1 MLCLLTPLFHMLFC
15 NKRITSSVHCCAKV
29 ERQAEPQQCVP
40 TPVHRLGSAVWDW
53 CRSSRAAAIPY
64 CSNTPLHKYPTAVTP
79 CCGNTLLRQYPAA
92 VPAAAETACSAGQS
106 LAQPHS
112 TVALLAPGKS
122 PAKGSESTVLP
133 HGARLLNPQVSGG
146 RGQPC
151 LHFCIAHIAQWL
163 RAVQSTEPLLPN
175 QAARGCP
182 PNIADELCRR

>member
-79 CCGNTLLRQYPAA
+79 CCGNTLLQSQLQQKQPAVQGRA
-92 VPAAAETACSAGQS
+92 WHSPTALWHS
-106 LAQPHS
+106 LRR
-112 TVALLAPGKS
+112 G
-122 PAKGSESTVLP
+122 
-133 HGARLLNPQVSGG
+133 NPQPKV
-146 RGQPC
+146 
-151 LHFCIAHIAQWL
+151 AKAQCCP
-163 RAVQSTEPLLPN
+163 TEPDCLIP
-175 QAARGCP
+175 R
-182 PNIADELCRR
+182 